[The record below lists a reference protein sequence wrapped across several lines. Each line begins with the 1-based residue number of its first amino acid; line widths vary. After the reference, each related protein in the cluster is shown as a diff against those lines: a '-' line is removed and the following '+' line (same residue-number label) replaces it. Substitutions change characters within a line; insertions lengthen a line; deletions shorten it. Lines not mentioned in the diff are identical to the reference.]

1 MAAAPVDE
9 TKTMY
14 NQMLP
19 LLLLCQLL
27 SITAIWYEL
36 YRMRVGNNGPS
47 LYDVWKAARE
57 WRRKRRNRDFI

>member
-1 MAAAPVDE
+1 
-9 TKTMY
+9 MY

-19 LLLLCQLL
+19 LLLFCQLL